1 MVNLI
6 SRFVQ
11 GQGPVV
17 PKFGSWDAENI
28 GYTVFFDK
36 VRENKTAPTPATAAP
51 ATHDDDYE
59 FDPYEHYENL
69 SRKAA
74 SRPPS
79 SHGHGHGHAPPPAH
93 HHHHHRAPTPP
104 QQQQHHHH
112 YPASQRSGNGY
123 HRRSGSNGSSAAS
136 EASSRGSKFSPPKPY
151 QPRYSSNSN
160 SGGGGGGYGY
170 GGPGAGAYAAPP
182 QMHHHHQ
189 QQQHAAQPRVAA
201 SPPRHA
207 LPQVSRAAKA
217 ASAVPKFGVWD
228 EQNAAAAGQGFTVQ
242 FEKVKRHREVAK
254 AAAAAGPDVTPRMS
268 PAQAAPAR
276 HPRRKAEKRS
286 FLSKVYRCMFPRV
299 RE

>member
-93 HHHHHRAPTPP
+93 HHHHHRAPPPP
-104 QQQQHHHH
+104 QQQQHQPWQWQPPFQP
-112 YPASQRSGNGY
+112 PAATSFWQRDNVREHVG
-123 HRRSGSNGSSAAS
+123 RLQETIELATAVWVP
-136 EASSRGSKFSPPKPY
+136 EPPKA
-151 QPRYSSNSN
+151 SDN
-160 SGGGGGGYGY
+160 
-170 GGPGAGAYAAPP
+170 
-182 QMHHHHQ
+182 
-189 QQQHAAQPRVAA
+189 HATLSQNR
-201 SPPRHA
+201 RH
-207 LPQVSRAAKA
+207 
-217 ASAVPKFGVWD
+217 
-228 EQNAAAAGQGFTVQ
+228 
-242 FEKVKRHREVAK
+242 
-254 AAAAAGPDVTPRMS
+254 
-268 PAQAAPAR
+268 
-276 HPRRKAEKRS
+276 
-286 FLSKVYRCMFPRV
+286 FLYC
-299 RE
+299 

>member
-1 MVNLI
+1 MAA
-6 SRFVQ
+6 

-36 VRENKTAPTPATAAP
+36 VRENKTAPTPAPAP
-51 ATHDDDYE
+51 APKAAAHDGYE

-69 SRKAA
+69 SRNVP

-79 SHGHGHGHAPPPAH
+79 SH
-93 HHHHHRAPTPP
+93 HHRQAPPP
-104 QQQQHHHH
+104 QQQQHH
-112 YPASQRSGNGY
+112 YPASQRSGGNGY
-123 HRRSGSNGSSAAS
+123 HRRTGSNGSSAAS
-136 EASSRGSKFSPPKPY
+136 EASSRGSKFSPPRPY
-151 QPRYSSNSN
+151 QPRYSNN
-160 SGGGGGGYGY
+160 GYPAAQQAAAGGGGGYGY
-170 GGPGAGAYAAPP
+170 GYGPGAGAYDAPP
-182 QMHHHHQ
+182 QMHHHHHHHH
-189 QQQHAAQPRVAA
+189 QHAAPPKVAA

-207 LPQVSRAAKA
+207 PPPPVSRATAKA
-217 ASAVPKFGVWD
+217 PSAVPKFGVWD

-254 AAAAAGPDVTPRMS
+254 AAAAAPDVTPRMS
-268 PAQAAPAR
+268 PELAAPAR
-276 HPRRKAEKRS
+276 HHPRRKAKRS